1 LFVSW
6 HQQNWLTEYLQTLL
20 DYMAAQAPEQI
31 AATRVLA
38 CLNTLFPAFLPL
50 EDDQD
55 IDPDPCT
62 TGLRESIRLTVFD
75 SLREEPWL
83 VPEKQAGV
91 RIRLLGWCGVPQYQ
105 KACAALLRYVELT
118 RKLEEILADAFTEH
132 DEPEDITPVS
142 PTGELF
148 NTSVGEQ
155 SALSDRTV
163 LSRMSSPYSSS
174 SSSDLRTGMSL
185 EASVCTETHPLFTG
199 MPGRELSAFKTDGA
213 AFSRDFDNPPVRSPS
228 DEMDRAHW
236 TQHPLAKS
244 LALSSK
250 EKALLGLILPTEIP
264 NGEF

>member
-1 LFVSW
+1 
-6 HQQNWLTEYLQTLL
+6 
-20 DYMAAQAPEQI
+20 MAAQASEQE
-31 AATRVLA
+31 AAVRVLA

-50 EDDQD
+50 EDDTD
-55 IDPDPCT
+55 IDPNPCT
-62 TGLRESIRLTVFD
+62 PGLRESIRLTVFD

-83 VPEKQAGV
+83 APERQAGV
-91 RIRLLGWCGVPQYQ
+91 RMRLLGWCGVPQYQ
-105 KACAALLRYVELT
+105 KACTALLRYVELT
-118 RKLEEILADAFTEH
+118 RKLEEILVDIFTEH
-132 DEPEDITPVS
+132 DEPEDLTPIS

-148 NTSVGEQ
+148 NTSAGEQ

-163 LSRMSSPYSSS
+163 LSRMSSPHSSS

-213 AFSRDFDNPPVRSPS
+213 AFFRDFNEPRGRSPS

-244 LALSSK
+244 LALSAK
-250 EKALLGLILPTEIP
+250 EKALLGLILPTEVP
-264 NGEF
+264 DGEF